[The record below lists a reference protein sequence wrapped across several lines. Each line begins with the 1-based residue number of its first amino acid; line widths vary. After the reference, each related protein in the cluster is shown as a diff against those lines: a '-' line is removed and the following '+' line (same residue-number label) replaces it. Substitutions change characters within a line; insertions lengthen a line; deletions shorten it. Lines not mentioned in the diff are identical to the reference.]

1 MFLIINT
8 VHQLLVSAPLT
19 VKLRV
24 APGLELSA
32 MLNMATCI
40 FKNLYR
46 NEWHYSSNSRP
57 ITCSIIKLGMLPPF
71 RSTHNMYVHFIFKKK
86 SNLIC
91 IDWHEPTLANLIYL
105 YVYDWHKKS

>member
-40 FKNLYR
+40 FKNLSR

-71 RSTHNMYVHFIFKKK
+71 RSTYN
-86 SNLIC
+86 
-91 IDWHEPTLANLIYL
+91 PRT
-105 YVYDWHKKS
+105 